1 MNKVNYGRML
11 DETIRKLGTD
21 GRTGDSAPS
30 LLLHAC
36 CAPCSSYV
44 LLYLA
49 FHFKITV
56 LYYNPNITEE
66 KEYRYREAEE
76 KRLIRAY
83 NEKYEGT
90 VLEGAAEGGEKTAS
104 DFPYHPIKIVDAR
117 YNPAEFLN
125 AVKGL
130 EAEPEGGRRCT
141 ECFGLRLKET
151 AAVAARGGYDYF
163 TTTLSISP
171 LKDEQRLNTIGAA
184 CGAEYGVSYLFSD
197 FKKKDGYK
205 RSTELSKEYNL
216 YRQNYCGCGFSK
228 AERERTSRNV

>member
-1 MNKVNYGRML
+1 ML
-11 DETIRKLGTD
+11 DETIQKLVEA
-21 GRTGDSAPS
+21 GRTGDNAPS

-36 CAPCSSYV
+36 CAPCSSHV

-49 FHFKITV
+49 FYFKITV

-90 VLEGAAEGGEKTAS
+90 LQNGNAVNSEETSACFA
-104 DFPYHPIKIVDAR
+104 YHTINIIDAR
-117 YNPAEFLN
+117 YEPAEFSN

-130 EAEPEGGRRCT
+130 EAEPEGGKRCT
-141 ECFGLRLKET
+141 ECFKLRLRET
-151 AAVAARGGYDYF
+151 AAAASQGGYDFF

-171 LKDEQRLNTIGAA
+171 LKDEQRLNTIGGAY
-184 CGAEYGVSYLFSD
+184 GAEYGVSYLFSD

-205 RSTELSKEYNL
+205 RSIELSKEYGL

-228 AERERTSRNV
+228 AERINFL